1 MTTILNNLMAGG
13 DIGPDYDMNVMTD
26 AEIAEQ
32 EYHDYVN
39 ALREKRDRAWQKFDE
54 AMRRGED
61 AELDMDYVEAEVE
74 LAELGEPITE
84 DDTDGCRWFSDGNLF
99 CDYDDTQDDR
109 RKEKDENYGHVEKD
123 ELPF

>member
-1 MTTILNNLMAGG
+1 MDSILTNLQAGG
-13 DIGPDYDMNVMTD
+13 DIGPDYDLGIMTD
-26 AEIAEQ
+26 AEIAE
-32 EYHDYVN
+32 ENYHDYVQS
-39 ALREKRDRAWQKFDE
+39 LREKRDRAWQKFDE

-99 CDYDDTQDDR
+99 SDYDDEQDDH
-109 RKEKDENYGHVEKD
+109 RKERYENYGPVEKD